1 MLPYS
6 EHLSESENL
15 ARLADHLEG
24 QIRNLDAL
32 PSRASEVAELRIKA
46 QAASEGYLVHD
57 SRSISG
63 CDRTT
68 QVWRAKLGAVGRVV
82 RPDQYWPDGKA
93 PKREPIKVVR
103 GR

>member
-46 QAASEGYLVHD
+46 
-57 SRSISG
+57 
-63 CDRTT
+63 
-68 QVWRAKLGAVGRVV
+68 
-82 RPDQYWPDGKA
+82 
-93 PKREPIKVVR
+93 
-103 GR
+103 